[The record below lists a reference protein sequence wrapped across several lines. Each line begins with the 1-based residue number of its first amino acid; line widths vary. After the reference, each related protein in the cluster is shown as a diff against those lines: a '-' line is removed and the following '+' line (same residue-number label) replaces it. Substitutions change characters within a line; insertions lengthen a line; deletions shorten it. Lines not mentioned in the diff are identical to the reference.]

1 LPKKPES
8 SYYLF
13 KKFPTGQGGLL
24 VNSFSKLLL
33 CCFLLIPGMARSQE
47 KLDRT
52 SLPIQEPAVPVIKE
66 MDVRKAKAPPMF
78 QVRAPKKAPNVLIVL
93 IDDIG
98 FGQAGTFGGP
108 VNTPTLEKL
117 SKQGLRYNNFH
128 TTALCA
134 PTRIALQTGRNHHS
148 ANMGS
153 ITEMATNFPGN
164 TSIRPE
170 SVTPLAEILKQNGYN
185 TAAFGKWHETATWEL
200 GPMGPFTRWPTSSG
214 YEKFYGFLGGETNQ
228 WSPNIYNNTTRVQL
242 PNDPNYHFTTDMTN
256 QAIAWVR
263 SQKTLSSD
271 KPFFMYFAPGATHAP
286 HHVPKEWIQK
296 YKGKFDSGWDNLRKE
311 VFERQKKLGVIP
323 ENTQLAS
330 KPKDIKDWE
339 ALSADEKKVFS
350 HQMEVFAGF
359 AEQTDY
365 EVGRLVDSIDKLG
378 VLEDTLV
385 FYIIGDNGASAEG
398 GMIGSAN
405 EMLYF
410 NLIPEKIE
418 DLLAIYDDFG
428 GPKTYNHYAAGWAI
442 AGVTPFSWPKQVAS
456 DFGGTTNPLI
466 VHWPKGIKPKNE
478 LRSQFSHVIDI
489 APTVLEIAGIPAP
502 KNVNGVKQ
510 LPLEGKSLVYSFE
523 KSEAKETHTTQYF
536 EMFGNRGIYHDGWF
550 ARTIHSV
557 PWDLANAPPF
567 DQDKWELFN
576 TKEDFSL
583 ATDVASKY
591 PKKLEEMKKLF
602 LKEAIKYKVLPLDDR
617 RTIRLVA
624 ELAGR
629 PDVMAGR
636 NKVTFYDGM
645 VAMPED
651 VFINLKNKSHSI
663 TADLNTNG
671 SDSGVVICQGG
682 RFGGWTLYLN
692 KGKPVYTY
700 NWGGKESYTIESSKS
715 LPKGNSKLRFEFN
728 YAGGGRGKG
737 GIGKIF
743 IDDKEVAQGQISHT
757 LANVFSAIETA
768 DVGQD
773 LSTPVTEHYRE
784 NNFTG
789 KIEGVIVEISPEKI

>member
-1 LPKKPES
+1 LTLYS
-8 SYYLF
+8 VL
-13 KKFPTGQGGLL
+13 G
-24 VNSFSKLLL
+24 
-33 CCFLLIPGMARSQE
+33 ASQD
-47 KLDRT
+47 KIDRT
-52 SLPIQEPAVPVIKE
+52 ELPIHEPPVPIIKE
-66 MDVRKAKAPPMF
+66 MDVRDAKAPLRF
-78 QVRAPKKAPNVLIVL
+78 EVKAPKKAPNVLIVL
-93 IDDIG
+93 IDDMG
-98 FGQAGTFGGP
+98 FGQAGTFGGQI
-108 VNTPTLEKL
+108 NTPTLEKL

-134 PTRIALQTGRNHHS
+134 PTRMALQTGRNHHS

-170 SVTPLAEILKQNGYN
+170 SAAPLAEILKQNGYN

-228 WSPNIYNNTTRVQL
+228 WSPNIYNNTVRVEL
-242 PNDPNYHFTTDMTN
+242 PKDPNYHFTTDMTN
-256 QAIAWVR
+256 QAISWIR
-263 SQKTLSSD
+263 SQKTLNPD
-271 KPFFMYFAPGATHAP
+271 KPFFMYFATGATHAP

-296 YKGKFDSGWDNLRKE
+296 YKGKFDAGWDNLRKE

-323 ENTQLAS
+323 ESAQLAP

-339 ALSADEKKVFS
+339 TLSADEKKIFS

-359 AEQTDY
+359 GEQTDF
-365 EVGRLVDSIDKLG
+365 EIGRLIGSIDKLG

-385 FYIIGDNGASAEG
+385 LYIIGDNGASAEG

-410 NLIPEKIE
+410 NFIPEKIE
-418 DLLAIYDDFG
+418 ELMAINEDLG
-428 GPKTYNHYAAGWAI
+428 GPNTYNHYAAGWAI

-466 VHWPKGIKPKNE
+466 VHWPKGIKTKDE
-478 LRSQFSHVIDI
+478 LRTQFSHVIDI
-489 APTVLEIAGIPAP
+489 APTVLEIAGIPMP
-502 KNVNGVKQ
+502 KYVNGVKQ
-510 LPLEGKSLVYSFE
+510 IPIEGKSLVYSFE
-523 KSEAKETHTTQYF
+523 NAKAKETHKTQYF
-536 EMFGNRGIYHDGWF
+536 EMFGNRGIYHEGWF
-550 ARTIHSV
+550 ARTIHAI
-557 PWDLANAPPF
+557 PWDLSNAPPF

-576 TKEDFSL
+576 RTEDFSL
-583 ATDVASKY
+583 AVNLSEKY

-602 LKEAIKYKVLPLDDR
+602 LKEAVKYKVLPLDDR
-617 RTIRLVA
+617 RTIRMVA

-636 NKVTFYDGM
+636 TKVTFYDGM

-651 VFINLKNKSHSI
+651 VFINVKDKTHSI

-692 KGKPVYTY
+692 KGKPVYSY
-700 NWGGKESYTIESSKS
+700 NWGGKESYTIESSKP
-715 LPKGNSKLRFEFN
+715 LPKGNSKLRFEFT
-728 YAGGGRGKG
+728 YAGNGRGKG
-737 GIGKIF
+737 GMGKVF
-743 IDDKEVAQGQISHT
+743 IDGQEVAQGKIPNT
-757 LANVFSAIETA
+757 MANVFSAVETA
-768 DVGQD
+768 DVGID
-773 LSTPVTEHYRE
+773 LSTPVTENYRE
-784 NNFTG
+784 NKFTG
-789 KIEGVIVEISPEKI
+789 KIEGVTVEISSAKI